1 MLINFAR
8 AVQEDGTLAGD
19 SLTSI
24 QIFLYFFAGPTALFL
39 LISAL
44 SWASSGKK
52 KSSKQTDSSLTRIE

>member
-1 MLINFAR
+1 MLISFAR

-19 SLTSI
+19 SLNAI
-24 QIFLYFFAGPTALFL
+24 QIFLYFFVAPTGMFL